1 MLLISVIEL
10 TKYSSRRLHY
20 QSTGCRISSEL
31 ENQNYIYEEYN

>member
-20 QSTGCRISSEL
+20 ESTGRRILSEL